1 MRVDSANANPRIL
14 DTGFYQR
21 VMSPLNS
28 ALDQARI
35 NLRNGIDKAD
45 AVPKSG
51 CGKFERAMAPGSTK
65 KRKKRP
71 MSLPDLDQAKSAI
84 LNTLSSADAQR
95 GYRHAI
101 DDLIEW
107 YRSEPKVD

>member
-1 MRVDSANANPRIL
+1 MGGMGETHAEPMILFDDGQAGSCQIFRQLAPVNA
-14 DTGFYQR
+14 D
-21 VMSPLNS
+21 LNC
-28 ALDQARI
+28 
-35 NLRNGIDKAD
+35 D

-65 KRKKRP
+65 KRKRRP
-71 MSLPDLDQAKSAI
+71 VSLPDLDQAKPAV

-101 DDLIEW
+101 DEFIEW
-107 YRSEPKVD
+107 YCFEPKVD